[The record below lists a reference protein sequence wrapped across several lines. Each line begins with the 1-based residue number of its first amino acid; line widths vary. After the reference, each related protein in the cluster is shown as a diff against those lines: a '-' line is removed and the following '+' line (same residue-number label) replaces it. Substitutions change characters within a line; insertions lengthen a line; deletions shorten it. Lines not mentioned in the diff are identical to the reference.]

1 MNCHR
6 CNGLMVE
13 ERFADMEDL
22 CGIPWMRGWRCMNC
36 GDVLDRRIYQ
46 HRRGQNGASDRPAR
60 AVAQKRA
67 RKSRHGMRVSV

>member
-22 CGIPWMRGWRCMNC
+22 CGIPWMKGWRCMNC

-46 HRRGQNGASDRPAR
+46 HRLSQNSPNDQPAR
-60 AVAQKRA
+60 SVSLKRG
-67 RKSRHGMRVSV
+67 RKSRGGIRINA